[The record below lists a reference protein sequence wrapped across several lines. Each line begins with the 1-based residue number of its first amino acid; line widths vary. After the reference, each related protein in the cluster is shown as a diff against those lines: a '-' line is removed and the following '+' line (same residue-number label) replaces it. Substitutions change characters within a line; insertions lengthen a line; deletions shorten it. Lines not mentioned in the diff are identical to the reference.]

1 MAINDFEEI
10 SCINV
15 HMGKWDDYRVFL
27 AVARTGTLSQA
38 AQQLGISQPTAG
50 RRIAA
55 LERALDARLFE
66 RAGRQMALTAAGVSV
81 QHEAEI
87 MERAAAS
94 VGLRTLGI
102 DRRPAGTVRLS
113 VTEGLGSAWI
123 TPRLA
128 PLLERYPGL
137 KLEIATDRIAAN
149 LSKREAD
156 IAVRFFRPAQ
166 SDLLIRRFGDLRY
179 GLFAARAYLKACG
192 TPRAPAD
199 LAAHR
204 LIGFEDEM
212 RDWPEMAFLYRHGL
226 AERFV
231 YRSNSAIA
239 QLAAAEAGLGIAPL
253 PVYLAAPRPALARVM
268 EPVYLPGRQIWLAVH
283 KDIRRTARVAVLWDF
298 LAEILTMLGRAE
310 GTAAPRRP
318 RHES

>member
-1 MAINDFEEI
+1 ME
-10 SCINV
+10 
-15 HMGKWDDYRVFL
+15 KWDDYRIFL
-27 AVARTGTLSQA
+27 AIARARTLSGAGQR
-38 AQQLGISQPTAG
+38 LGISQPTVG

-55 LERALDARLFE
+55 LERTLDTRLFD
-66 RAGRQMALTAAGVSV
+66 RTGHQMILTAAGLAV
-81 QHEAEI
+81 QHEAEA
-87 MERAAAS
+87 MERAAAGA
-94 VGLRTLGI
+94 GLRALGF
-102 DRRPAGTVRLS
+102 DRRPGGTVRLS
-113 VTEGLGSAWI
+113 VTEGLGSSWI

-156 IAVRFFRPAQ
+156 IAIRFFRPSQ

-179 GLFAARAYLKACG
+179 GLFASRAYLAARG
-192 TPRAPAD
+192 TPCAPAD
-199 LAAHR
+199 LATHT
-204 LIGFEDEM
+204 LIGFEEEM

-226 AERFV
+226 AERFA

-253 PVYLAAPRPALARVM
+253 PVYLAAPRQALTRVM
-268 EPVYLPGRQIWLAVH
+268 EQVDLPGRQIWLAVH
-283 KDIRRTARVAVLWDF
+283 KDIRQTARIAAVWDF
-298 LAEILTMLGRAE
+298 LAEMLTALARVE
-310 GTAAPRRP
+310 GAITPHRR

>member
-1 MAINDFEEI
+1 ME
-10 SCINV
+10 
-15 HMGKWDDYRVFL
+15 KWDDYRIFL
-27 AVARTGTLSQA
+27 AVARTRTLSQA
-38 AQQLGISQPTAG
+38 GQQLGLSQPTVG

-55 LERALDARLFE
+55 LERGLDARLFD
-66 RAGRQMALTAAGVSV
+66 RTARQMTLTAAGLAV
-81 QHEAEI
+81 QQEAEV
-87 MERAAAS
+87 MERAAAG
-94 VGLRTLGI
+94 VGLRTLGF

-113 VTEGLGSAWI
+113 VTEGLGSSWI

-128 PLLERYPGL
+128 PLLERYPKL

-156 IAVRFFRPAQ
+156 VAVRFFRPSQ

-179 GLFAARAYLKACG
+179 GLFASHAYLAARG

-204 LIGFEDEM
+204 LIGFEEEM

-226 AERFV
+226 AGCFV

-239 QLAAAEAGLGIAPL
+239 QLAAAAAGLGIAPL
-253 PVYLAAPRPALARVM
+253 PVYLAAPRAELARV
-268 EPVYLPGRQIWLAVH
+268 VKDVDLPGRQIWLAVH
-283 KDIRRTARVAVLWDF
+283 KDIRHTARIAAVWDF
-298 LAEILTMLGRAE
+298 LAEMLTRLGRNE
-310 GTAAPRRP
+310 T
-318 RHES
+318 